1 MHTHKK
7 TACSN
12 HQTVREAHSSPKR
25 PAKPG
30 SLSMSI
36 SCCFCAAEVGLGTAS
51 GVSAPLGR
59 FASAAAGALPAAGG
73 RFAGALPAL
82 PPLTLTILA
91 TGLACGLHQHQCL
104 SRHAHTQSG
113 DWPHLASWLRR
124 AWTKKPH
131 QHSRNSI
138 CPKETHTICFQCQS
152 AKKNGQV
159 LAPCCCRIPHA
170 KEVPCH
176 KRSDK
181 DLVSVSAP
189 RDSLVWSSGWH
200 RRWKVL

>member
-1 MHTHKK
+1 MHTQKK
-7 TACSN
+7 TPCSS
-12 HQTVREAHSSPKR
+12 HQIVRRHTAHLKGLPSPAPR
-25 PAKPG
+25 QCLP
-30 SLSMSI
+30 L
-36 SCCFCAAEVGLGTAS
+36 AAYCHSVQQRFAWAQPLA
-51 GVSAPLGR
+51 VSPPLGR
-59 FASAAAGALPAAGG
+59 FMSAAAGALSAAGG

-91 TGLACGLHQHQCL
+91 RGLVCGLHQHQCL

-113 DWPHLASWLRR
+113 DWQHLASWLRR

-138 CPKETHTICFQCQS
+138 CPEETHTICFQCQS

-170 KEVPCH
+170 KEAPCH

-181 DLVSVSAP
+181 DSVSVK
-189 RDSLVWSSGWH
+189 RT
-200 RRWKVL
+200 